1 MREESDIMICVY
13 VRIRVHGFY
22 FCSQMHVR
30 NKEQEKSCTRKEAT
44 KAVISRHSSD
54 QQLALFLFIL

>member
-1 MREESDIMICVY
+1 MNNLVY
-13 VRIRVHGFY
+13 GIFIFVAK
-22 FCSQMHVR
+22 MHVR